1 MDCLQFVGL
10 QLWSYFSVARESKGI
25 LENNI
30 LEDDTLHEIL
40 SNPIVRCSQD
50 KGLID

>member
-25 LENNI
+25 LESNTLENDTFHKI
-30 LEDDTLHEIL
+30 LG
-40 SNPIVRCSQD
+40 NPVVRCSQV